1 MSFLWRHNFIKHQHW
16 TALVNVHCTR
26 LEAFCPPNTN
36 NSSSV
41 VLISKLPLFWS
52 LYPTFYI
59 RWEGK
64 AMAKRFRP
72 SCGRCGM
79 FPTWNR
85 CSFNF
90 RPLQAGG
97 RGRGSWVRFEVGV
110 WCSCD
115 VTEITLTSTRSLFPD
130 VFSVQSTSSNKFPS
144 WKNNLGK
151 IWARLVRF
159 MIFTARKT

>member
-1 MSFLWRHNFIKHQHW
+1 MLFLWRHNYIKHQHY

-26 LEAFCPPNTN
+26 PEAFCPPNTN

-41 VLISKLPLFWS
+41 VRIFKLHLFWS
-52 LYPTFYI
+52 FYTMFYL

-64 AMAKRFRP
+64 AMARSFRP
-72 SCGRCGM
+72 SCGTCEL
-79 FPTWNR
+79 FSTSNR

-90 RPLQAGG
+90 RPLRASGC
-97 RGRGSWVRFEVGV
+97 GRGSWVRFEVGV

-115 VTEITLTSTRSLFPD
+115 VTEIALMSTRSLIPN
-130 VFSVQSTSSNKFPS
+130 VSSVQSTSSNKFPS
-144 WKNNLGK
+144 WKTNLGK
-151 IWARLVRF
+151 IWARLVRS